1 LGVNQKSKKYL
12 DDFEEYLK
20 DEKNF
25 STHTL
30 RAYGADVLTFLIWA
44 NEINIEDID
53 TKKFSEYLYFI
64 GQLNYTKTTI
74 ARKIAS
80 IRAFYKFLY
89 REEIIDFNPTD
100 TVSGPKRTKNL
111 PNFLS
116 DNEVETIL
124 ANVKISTPSGFRNRV
139 IFELL
144 WASGMRIS
152 ELSGL
157 NYENLNLEQNE
168 ITVYGKGAKERIVL
182 IPDRTKENL
191 KNYIENVSDLIC
203 KTPQG
208 AKDPVFINHNGYRL
222 QNQSVRKALK
232 EVVNNI
238 ELSKKVTPHVFRHS
252 FATKLLENGADLR
265 VVQELLGHS
274 SIANTQIYTHVSI
287 QRLKTVYEQTHPR
300 A

>member
-1 LGVNQKSKKYL
+1 MGINLKSKEYL
-12 DDFEEYLK
+12 EKFSEYLK
-20 DEKNF
+20 IEKNF
-25 STHTL
+25 SEHTL
-30 RAYGADVLTFLIWA
+30 RAYCADVLTFLIWV
-44 NEINIEDID
+44 NEADIEEID

-64 GQLNYTKTTI
+64 GRLNYTKTTI

-100 TVSGPKRTKNL
+100 TVSGPKRTKSL

-124 ANVKISTPSGFRNRV
+124 ANVKTATPSGFRNRV

-182 IPDRTKENL
+182 IPNKTKETL

-203 KTPQG
+203 KTSKGP
-208 AKDPVFINHNGYRL
+208 KSPVFINHHGYRL
-222 QNQSVRKALK
+222 QNQSIRKALK
-232 EVVNNI
+232 EVVDNI
-238 ELSKKVTPHVFRHS
+238 ELPKKVTPHVFRHS

-265 VVQELLGHS
+265 IVQELLGHS
-274 SIANTQIYTHVSI
+274 SISNTQIYTHVSI
-287 QRLKTVYEQTHPR
+287 QRLKTVYEKTHPR

>member
-1 LGVNQKSKKYL
+1 MGVNQKSKKYL

-25 STHTL
+25 SSHTL
-30 RAYGADVLTFLIWA
+30 RAYSADVLTFLIWA

-53 TKKFSEYLYFI
+53 TKKFSEYIYFI

-182 IPDRTKENL
+182 IPDR
-191 KNYIENVSDLIC
+191 S
-203 KTPQG
+203 
-208 AKDPVFINHNGYRL
+208 
-222 QNQSVRKALK
+222 
-232 EVVNNI
+232 
-238 ELSKKVTPHVFRHS
+238 
-252 FATKLLENGADLR
+252 
-265 VVQELLGHS
+265 
-274 SIANTQIYTHVSI
+274 
-287 QRLKTVYEQTHPR
+287 
-300 A
+300 